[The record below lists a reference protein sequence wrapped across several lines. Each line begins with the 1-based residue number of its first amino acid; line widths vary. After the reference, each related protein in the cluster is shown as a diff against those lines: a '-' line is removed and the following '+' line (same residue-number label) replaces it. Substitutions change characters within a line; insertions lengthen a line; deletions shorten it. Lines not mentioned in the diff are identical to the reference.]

1 MNAAEITN
9 TLDSYLELFNSGKL
23 SGLELAELI
32 VKLTDKEGK

>member
-1 MNAAEITN
+1 MNAAEITS
-9 TLDSYLELFNSGKL
+9 TLDSYLELFNSGKI